1 MKKIKYLLIVV
12 LAIAI
17 LVAGYFLFMTVTDY
31 KPDSKIT
38 LEVNQKSNQD
48 IDSNEFKATI
58 FNIGYCGLDKEVDF
72 FMDGGTGSRAS
83 SKEKVL
89 SNIAS
94 ITSLLQETENDFIL
108 LQEVDLDSTRTY
120 HINEQEKFSES
131 FSDYSDTYAVNYD
144 VPWVPVPIT
153 KPMGNVNSGLVTLS
167 KYKIDSSIR
176 YQFPGEEKWPRQLAL
191 LDRCFIETRHKVSD
205 NKELVIINTHMS
217 AYDKGGFIREQ
228 QMNFLVDYLKNE
240 YEKGNYVVVGGDW
253 NQELP
258 GTDADK
264 MNPGEERP
272 GWVKKIDV
280 EFQNYV
286 WAVDVKTPTTRDD
299 DKPYVKGENYIAI
312 IDGFLVS
319 DNIEVIEVK
328 TSDLG
333 FDNSDHNP
341 VTLRFSL
348 KKD

>member
-1 MKKIKYLLIVV
+1 MVV

-17 LVAGYFLFMTVTDY
+17 LVAGYFVFMTVTDY

-38 LEVNQKSNQD
+38 LEVDQKSWQD
-48 IDSNEFKATI
+48 IDSDEFKATI
-58 FNIGYCGLDKEVDF
+58 FNIGYCGLDKEQDF

-89 SNIAS
+89 SNLAS
-94 ITSLLQETENDFIL
+94 ITSFLKENESDFIL
-108 LQEVDLDSTRTY
+108 LQEVDFDSTRTY
-120 HINEQEKFSES
+120 HINEQEKLSES

-153 KPMGNVNSGLVTLS
+153 KPMGDVKSGLVTLS
-167 KYKIDSSIR
+167 KYKIDDSTR
-176 YQFPGEEKWPRQLAL
+176 YQFPGAEKWPRQLAL

-205 NKELVIINTHMS
+205 DKELVIINTHMS
-217 AYDKGGFIREQ
+217 AYDKGGFVRAQ
-228 QMNFLVDYLKNE
+228 QMNFLVEYLKNE
-240 YEKGNYVVVGGDW
+240 YDKGNYVVVGGDW
-253 NQELP
+253 NHELP
-258 GTDADK
+258 GADADK

-280 EFQNYV
+280 EFPNYL

-319 DNIEVIEVK
+319 DNIQVIEVK
-328 TSDLG
+328 TSDIG
-333 FDNSDHNP
+333 FENSDHNP

>member
-1 MKKIKYLLIVV
+1 MKIIKYFLMVV
-12 LAIAI
+12 VAIAI
-17 LVAGYFLFMTVTDY
+17 LVAVYFVFMTVTDY

-38 LEVNQKSNQD
+38 LEVDQKSQQD
-48 IDSNEFKATI
+48 IDSDEFKVTI
-58 FNIGYCGLDKEVDF
+58 FNIGYCGLDKEQDF

-89 SNIAS
+89 YNLEA
-94 ITSLLQETENDFIL
+94 ITSFLQQIENDFIL
-108 LQEVDLDSTRTY
+108 LQEVDFDSKRTY
-120 HINEQEKFSES
+120 HTNQHEKLSES
-131 FSDYSDTYAVNYD
+131 FSQYSDTYAVNYD

-153 KPMGNVNSGLVTLS
+153 KPIGDVKSGLVTLS
-167 KYKIDSSIR
+167 KYKIDSSTR
-176 YQFPGEEKWPRQLAL
+176 YQFPGEEKWPKKLGL
-191 LDRCFIETRHKVSD
+191 LDRCFIETRQKVSD
-205 NKELVIINTHMS
+205 DKELVIINTHMS
-217 AYDKGGFIREQ
+217 AYDKGGFIRDQ
-228 QMNFLVDYLKNE
+228 QMNFLVEYLKNE

-280 EFQNYV
+280 EFPNYV
-286 WAVDVKTPTTRDD
+286 WAVDVKTPTTRND

-319 DNIEVIEVK
+319 DNIEVKEVK
-328 TSDLG
+328 TSDIG
-333 FDNSDHNP
+333 FENSDHNP

-348 KKD
+348 KKN